1 MEEVQ
6 DPQNHAGRAI
16 SVKVEGWDIP
26 VELRVLMQ
34 VRPED
39 APSVVAA
46 VGSVEQIEDRIIT
59 LAIRSIVRNVGG
71 GIYDAPLLDESGDVV
86 TDESGDLVIGRRAA
100 RALDFQEYRSYL
112 EQAFENRIVAE
123 ARKAGISI
131 LEVKIGEP
139 AIPPELLVARRR
151 EQLSDQ
157 LQRSFIREQ
166 EAQEQRIA
174 AENAK
179 AQADQQPTLVT
190 AEIDLEASE
199 RRKQALENDGEGEK
213 NFLIQVAEGQRAQAE
228 VLGADH
234 VLILQIIEAVLITLA
249 ENPQIANIVPDPQ
262 VLVIGGGNA
271 ENASAIGAG
280 LLADRIGKLLPAGK
294 TGE

>member
-1 MEEVQ
+1 MEEVH
-6 DPQNHAGRAI
+6 DPQNHADRAI

-26 VELRVLMQ
+26 VELRVLTQ

-59 LAIRSIVRNVGG
+59 PAIRSIVRNVGG
-71 GIYDAPLLDESGDVV
+71 GIYEAPLLDESGDV
-86 TDESGDLVIGRRAA
+86 VIGRRAA

-112 EQAFENRIVAE
+112 EHAFENRIVAE

-199 RRKQALENDGEGEK
+199 RRKQARENDGEGEK

-228 VLGADH
+228 VLGADR
-234 VLILQIIEAVLITLA
+234 VLILQIIEAVLKTLA